1 MKRFKQNFSLMFLA
15 GLVFFGLA
23 LQANAQND
31 LTGTYQLD
39 TSRSDNVREIAD
51 EAINSSNVQ
60 NRDESLQD
68 LRDKLE
74 SPESLAIEIR
84 GNQAIVASSL
94 SQQIT
99 FSADGSDRTQTLPDG
114 STARLR
120 ATMRGQELTIS
131 KLGDNEDYTVK
142 FTSIDNGRSLK
153 VTRRVT
159 TNYLTETVFAES
171 LYTKTDSIAQLEVF
185 DGGNNNSTNTT
196 SSNDPNNNPN
206 NYPTNYPTNT
216 GGNNTPNTK
225 TTGRNAPTATYNP
238 NGQYV
243 VPNGEIITATLNSMI
258 STKVSQNNDRFR
270 ATVTGPNQFR
280 GAIIEGYITGVERSS
295 RNPVGTTKIT
305 LNFETIRLTNG
316 QSYDFAGFLQNVTD
330 TKGKKVKVDEEGTI
344 TKGQTRETL
353 KRAGI
358 GAGAGAILG
367 AILGGGK
374 GAIIGATIGAG
385 GGAGSVAV
393 QNGGDVEL
401 ETGSAITV
409 QASSPITR

>member
-1 MKRFKQNFSLMFLA
+1 MTKIKLFIVGLMFL
-15 GLVFFGLA
+15 GLA
-23 LQANAQND
+23 LQANAQNN
-31 LTGTYQLD
+31 LTGTYRLD
-39 TSRSDNVREIAD
+39 SSRSDNVREIAD
-51 EAINSSNVQ
+51 EAINGSNVQ
-60 NRDESLQD
+60 NREESLRD
-68 LRDKLE
+68 LQEKLE
-74 SPESLAIEIR
+74 SPENLAIEIR

-94 SQQIT
+94 SQQIS
-99 FSADGSDRTQTLPDG
+99 FSADGSERTQTLPDG
-114 STARLR
+114 SVARLR
-120 ATMRGQELTIS
+120 ATLRGQELTIS

-142 FTSIDNGRSLK
+142 FISTDNGRSLK

-159 TNYLTETVFAES
+159 TDYLSETVFAES
-171 LYTKTDSIAQLEVF
+171 FYTKTDSVAQLDIF
-185 DGGNNNSTNTT
+185 DGGNNGSTSTSNT
-196 SSNDPNNNPN
+196 

-216 GGNNTPNTK
+216 GGNNPNTK

-243 VPNGEIITATLNSMI
+243 VPNGEIITASLNNMI

-280 GAIIEGYITGVERSS
+280 GAVIEGYITGIDRSG
-295 RNPVGTTKIT
+295 RNPVGKTKLT

-316 QSYDFAGFLQNVTD
+316 ETYDFAGFLQSVTD
-330 TKGKKVKVDEEGTI
+330 TRGKQVKVDEEGVI
-344 TKGQTRETL
+344 TKGQTKETL

-367 AILGGGK
+367 AIIGGAK
-374 GAIIGATIGAG
+374 GAVIGATIGAG

-393 QNGGDVEL
+393 QNAGDVEL
-401 ETGSAITV
+401 ESGTAISV

>member
-1 MKRFKQNFSLMFLA
+1 MKRFKQNISLIFLA

-23 LQANAQND
+23 LQANAQNN

-51 EAINSSNVQ
+51 EAINSANVQ
-60 NRDESLQD
+60 DREESLRD
-68 LRDKLE
+68 LQEKLE
-74 SPESLAIEIR
+74 SPENLAIEIR
-84 GNQAIVASSL
+84 GNEAIVASSL

-131 KLGDNEDYTVK
+131 RLGDDEDYTVK

-159 TNYLTETVFAES
+159 TNYLSETVFAES
-171 LYTKTDSIAQLEVF
+171 FYTKTNSVAQLEIF
-185 DGGNNNSTNTT
+185 DGGNNNSTNT
-196 SSNDPNNNPN
+196 SNT

-216 GGNNTPNTK
+216 GGNNPPPTK
-225 TTGRNAPTATYNP
+225 NTGRNAPTATYNP

-243 VPNGEIITATLNSMI
+243 VPNGEIITATLNNLI

-316 QSYDFAGFLQNVTD
+316 ESYDFAGFLQNVTD

-344 TKGQTRETL
+344 SKGQTRETL

-367 AILGGGK
+367 AIIGGGK

-401 ETGSAITV
+401 ESGTAITV

>member
-1 MKRFKQNFSLMFLA
+1 MKRFKQNISLIFLT

-23 LQANAQND
+23 LQANAQNN

-51 EAINSSNVQ
+51 EAIKSGNVQ
-60 NRDESLQD
+60 DREESLRD
-68 LRDKLE
+68 LQEKLE
-74 SPESLAIEIR
+74 SPENLAIEIR
-84 GNQAIVASSL
+84 GNEAIVASSL

-131 KLGDNEDYTVK
+131 RLGDDEDYTVK

-159 TNYLTETVFAES
+159 TNYLSETVFAES
-171 LYTKTDSIAQLEVF
+171 FYTKTDSVAQLEIF
-185 DGGNNNSTNTT
+185 DSGNNNSTNTT
-196 SSNDPNNNPN
+196 NT

-216 GGNNTPNTK
+216 GGNNPPPTK
-225 TTGRNAPTATYNP
+225 NTGRNAPTATYNP

-243 VPNGEIITATLNSMI
+243 VPNGEIITATLNNLI

-280 GAIIEGYITGVERSS
+280 GAIIEGYITGVERSN

-316 QSYDFAGFLQNVTD
+316 ESYDFAGFLQNVTD

-367 AILGGGK
+367 AIIGGGK

-401 ETGSAITV
+401 ESGTAIIV